1 MSSTSSTA
9 DAPVDPPI
17 AGWSTESASRLSG
30 LREGSISFAWRAMLG
45 IVWGAVLFAFAAV
58 WQASVQIGIATWWL
72 GPRSD
77 PNPSVVR
84 LLPFALAFVV
94 LAAIAY
100 DVRRLL
106 TVSGAAA
113 ALIVLG
119 CLADLDRSVGLAVT
133 EIAIGVAV
141 GLTTVAATTG
151 RIRAVPV
158 AEQPETPSAA
168 GG

>member
-1 MSSTSSTA
+1 MSPISETDDVPSEPAVDVWPTA
-9 DAPVDPPI
+9 
-17 AGWSTESASRLSG
+17 GTSRLSG

-77 PNPSVVR
+77 PNPSVLR

-100 DVRRLL
+100 DIRRLL
-106 TVSGAAA
+106 TVSGIAA

-119 CLADLDRSVGLAVT
+119 GLADLDRSVGLALT

-141 GLTTVAATTG
+141 GLTTLAATTG

-158 AEQPETPSAA
+158 AEQPETPSTD